1 MLIIIHNRLYFL
13 HANYN
18 FFSFFLQYDPDVFLT
33 CFVKFTQCLME
44 SCHWCKSTG
53 NALVL
58 LWLVGDNDQMH
69 IKISSTWLW
78 RSLLPRGYM
87 QDGDCGRW
95 SVIYSFSYTSNN
107 RRRRR
112 LTANGTLA
120 SSRPAVTGI
129 TRMCLIWH
137 THILPNKELGWSAS
151 LCRDE
156 RDRELMIGWAL
167 MLNMQS
173 GRIWY
178 RTQKIFDMNGLLL
191 LGSY

>member
-1 MLIIIHNRLYFL
+1 MI
-13 HANYN
+13 
-18 FFSFFLQYDPDVFLT
+18 QT
-33 CFVKFTQCLME
+33 CFWHVLWNSSSVYNGKLSECLAPVTGVNSLVTRW
-44 SCHWCKSTG
+44 SCSG
-53 NALVL
+53 IV
-58 LWLVGDNDQMH
+58 WLVGDNDQMH
-69 IKISSTWLW
+69 IKISSTWLC
-78 RSLLPRGYM
+78 RSLLPWGYM

-95 SVIYSFSYTSNN
+95 SVIYSFLYTSNN

-129 TRMCLIWH
+129 TRVCLIWH
-137 THILPNKELGWSAS
+137 THILLNKELGWSAS